1 MKKLGVI
8 VNPVA
13 GMGGRVGLKGSDG
26 VEILHRAI
34 ELGAK
39 PESPGRAVEAL
50 KVAARL
56 KDDIDVIAYPCEMG
70 EHECLEAG
78 FTPNIV
84 GSITSGS
91 TTPED
96 TQHAAEEMEAAGVDL
111 ILFAGGDGTARNIQN
126 AVGTKI
132 PALGIPAGV
141 KIHSAVYAVTP
152 RSAGEVAAMFLEDRL
167 RNTKEAEVMDID
179 EEAFRSGMVSARLY
193 GYLLVPEEKRF
204 VQSVKSG
211 GVRPEQETLNGMA
224 GDVIA
229 AMEEGGDRFYIIGPG
244 TTTRAIM
251 ERLGL
256 ENTLLGVD
264 VVREK
269 KLVAGDVTEAQL
281 TEIIKDNSAT
291 IVVTAIGGQGHI
303 FGRGN
308 QQLSPAVLRRVG
320 TDNIVIIA
328 TKEKLVSLDGRP
340 LLVDTGDEALNSD
353 LSGYIRVTTG
363 FKDYTMYKVG
373 Y

>member
-1 MKKLGVI
+1 
-8 VNPVA
+8 
-13 GMGGRVGLKGSDG
+13 
-26 VEILHRAI
+26 
-34 ELGAK
+34 
-39 PESPGRAVEAL
+39 
-50 KVAARL
+50 
-56 KDDIDVIAYPCEMG
+56 
-70 EHECLEAG
+70 
-78 FTPNIV
+78 
-84 GSITSGS
+84 
-91 TTPED
+91 
-96 TQHAAEEMEAAGVDL
+96 
-111 ILFAGGDGTARNIQN
+111 
-126 AVGTKI
+126 
-132 PALGIPAGV
+132 
-141 KIHSAVYAVTP
+141 
-152 RSAGEVAAMFLEDRL
+152 MFLEDRL

-211 GVRPEQETLNGMA
+211 GIRPEQEVLNGMA

-229 AMEEGGDRFYIIGPG
+229 RMDEDGARFYIIGPG

-269 KLVAGDVTEAQL
+269 KLVACDVTEAQL
-281 TEIIKDNSAT
+281 TEIVKDNRAT

-308 QQLSPAVLRRVG
+308 QQLSPAVLRQVG
-320 TDNIVIIA
+320 ADNIVIIA
-328 TKEKLVSLDGRP
+328 TKEKLVSLGGRP
-340 LLVDTGDEALNSD
+340 LLVDTGDEELNSD